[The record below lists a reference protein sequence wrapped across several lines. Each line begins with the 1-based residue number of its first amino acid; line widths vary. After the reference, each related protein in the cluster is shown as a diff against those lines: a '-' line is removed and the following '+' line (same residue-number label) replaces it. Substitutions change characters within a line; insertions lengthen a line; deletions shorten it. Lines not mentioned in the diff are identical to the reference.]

1 MSWTA
6 ANNQN
11 HPIARMSWISG
22 VLLGGYLILAAP
34 GVRAEPRYGVYVD
47 GDSPMLLEI
56 VQQVQPGAVFQEH
69 RDRVLID
76 AGIYFDRADAEELV
90 EDLRLQGIRAEITD
104 LRTGEDFDNPLE
116 ASPWVVSPDGRARP
130 VQSDLRPGWIR
141 ASSDLGLHQ
150 VYVSAGVTSL
160 PEVRRVSPNAEIFNI
175 RGRRVIQV
183 GSFVNRFNAELMAE
197 QLFLRG
203 IPAEIIHSQA
213 ELEIF
218 LALEPG
224 QPVQPGFP
232 TPLPARPGFDLGLG
246 DTDNYFVL
254 IRGQAFDLPV
264 IAETA
269 IALGVPQNSI
279 TIRDDVVDPLVAV
292 GPFADRTLAREWEN
306 YLTDSG
312 VGGTQLY
319 FGR

>member
-224 QPVQPGFP
+224 FP